1 VSSAV
6 NYLQAQG
13 AATGV
18 SPTISAAGSDTNIGL
33 RYVVKAAANHV
44 FLSGGSSVT
53 QFVVAHAA
61 SAANYLQVA
70 GNSAGNS
77 PIFSSQGTDTN
88 IDIVLTPKGTGAVTT
103 ASQLT
108 LTKATGFN
116 LYASGAADNYMA
128 GRLGIGFAPYNN
140 LLLLLNGYV
149 TSASTSAN
157 VVLNTATS
165 DTNTSVTF
173 TGFYTQLST
182 STTALTNLT
191 YYAANQ
197 GTLSGTVATQRGFQV
212 TNTLI
217 GAATN
222 IGFNSDIP
230 AGSGN
235 FNFWAGGTAQ
245 NVFQGQTSIGGY
257 IGSESLRATPVA
269 SAVNYVNASG
279 GTTGLG
285 PTLSAAGSDTNIG
298 MRYYTKGTGS
308 HIFYTG
314 ATSAVQFQI
323 GDTASAV
330 NYIAATGNTTTN
342 APSITMQGTDTN
354 ISFNIAAKGTG
365 SLNFFTGGGLF
376 TTQFVVA
383 NTTSAVN
390 YLQVTG
396 GATGAAITMSAQGS
410 DTNIDIT
417 LTPKG
422 TGVLSFGT
430 YTAGVVAQAGY
441 ITIKDAGGTTRR
453 LLVG

>member
-1 VSSAV
+1 MILTSKGQGGIYLQSQGNTTQFVVANTTSAV
-6 NYLQAQG
+6 NYLQVAG
-13 AATGV
+13 GATGV
-18 SPTISAAGSDTNIGL
+18 TPSMSAAGSDTNINL
-33 RYVVKAAANHV
+33 A
-44 FLSGGSSVT
+44 
-53 QFVVAHAA
+53 
-61 SAANYLQVA
+61 
-70 GNSAGNS
+70 
-77 PIFSSQGTDTN
+77 
-88 IDIVLTPKGTGAVTT
+88 LTPKGTGVVTT

-128 GRLGIGFAPYNN
+128 GRLGIGFAPYSN

-149 TSASTSAN
+149 NSSSTSAN
-157 VVLNTATS
+157 VVLNTASS

-197 GTLSGTVATQRGFQV
+197 GTLSGTVSIQRGFQV

-257 IGSESLRATPVA
+257 IGSESLRATPTA
-269 SAVNYVNASG
+269 SAVNYVNVIGAITTAS
-279 GTTGLG
+279 
-285 PTLSAAGSDTNIG
+285 PAIQAAGSDTNIDL
-298 MRYYTKGTGS
+298 
-308 HIFYTG
+308 
-314 ATSAVQFQI
+314 V
-323 GDTASAV
+323 
-330 NYIAATGNTTTN
+330 
-342 APSITMQGTDTN
+342 
-354 ISFNIAAKGTG
+354 
-365 SLNFFTGGGLF
+365 
-376 TTQFVVA
+376 
-383 NTTSAVN
+383 
-390 YLQVTG
+390 
-396 GATGAAITMSAQGS
+396 
-410 DTNIDIT
+410 

-422 TGVLSFGT
+422 TGVLQYGT
-430 YTAGVVAQAGY
+430 YTAGVVFQTGY